1 MPMLAY
7 TFWHWPR
14 AGVAPAD
21 YERRQA
27 AFHQALAEHP
37 PPGFL
42 GSSTAALTAPWA
54 TGYEDWYRVEDY
66 AALGALNEAAVSHA
80 RAASHDAAAAL
91 AEGGAGGLYALRAGE
106 PVDRPTHAH
115 WFAKPAGMAHAG
127 LIEALAPLMESHAG
141 ALWMRQLVLGPAP
154 EFCLQATSLVQLPAA
169 LHVLRF
175 PLRPVWPA

>member
-1 MPMLAY
+1 MLAY

-37 PPGFL
+37 PAGFL
-42 GSSTAALTAPWA
+42 GSATAAVTAPWA
-54 TGYEDWYRVEDY
+54 DGYEDWYRVEDY
-66 AALGALNEAAVSHA
+66 AALGTLNEAAVSHA

-106 PVDRPTHAH
+106 PTVRPTQAN
-115 WFAKPAGMAHAG
+115 WFTKPAGMAHSA
-127 LIEALAPLMESHAG
+127 LIEDLGPLVERHGG

-154 EFCLQATSLVQLPAA
+154 EFCLQATSPIRLPAA
-169 LHVLRF
+169 LDVLR
-175 PLRPVWPA
+175 L